1 MPLTFLHRLT
11 QCRGASVARLFAK
24 KYAVAL
30 LARSPENFEPLAK
43 EINDAGGKAIGIST
57 DASDSKS
64 VKAAFEKIEKEF
76 GGLPLAA
83 AIYNVGGRFVRKP
96 FLELSE
102 DDFEAGWEANGYVEY
117 CSSGRAMPPQE
128 KQITQ
133 RLTEPA
139 ADEAHSSSPELSC
152 PSSSKTQTQSIPP
165 HLSSL
170 PRQQP

>member
-1 MPLTFLHRLT
+1 MLPSLSCTYSHKG
-11 QCRGASVARLFAK
+11 RGASVARLFAK

-64 VKAAFEKIEKEF
+64 VQAAFEKLNKEF

-102 DDFEAGWEANGYVEY
+102 EEFEAGWEANGYVQDHELARVDY
-117 CSSGRAMPPQE
+117 TYRAN
-128 KQITQ
+128 T
-133 RLTEPA
+133 
-139 ADEAHSSSPELSC
+139 C
-152 PSSSKTQTQSIPP
+152 
-165 HLSSL
+165 
-170 PRQQP
+170 